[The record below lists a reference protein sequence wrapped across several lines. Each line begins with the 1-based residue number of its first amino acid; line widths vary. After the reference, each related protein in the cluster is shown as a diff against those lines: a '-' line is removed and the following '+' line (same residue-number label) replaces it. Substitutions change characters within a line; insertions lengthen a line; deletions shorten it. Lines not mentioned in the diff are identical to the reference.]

1 MRKQG
6 RFILFIIFLVGCL
19 SGCLGTVWTGAS
31 TVYDRHSIYIK
42 LHDYHL
48 LVQINNVLAVNRT
61 FNNPRCVIDIAVF
74 NGDIL
79 LAGHLPSVELMDE
92 LRRRLSK
99 VKGYRRLFN
108 EMTIKQVASNSVSDS
123 WITTKIRSQIFAD
136 SSIDPNAFK
145 IVTSDR
151 IVYLMG
157 DVKPDQAEKVI
168 KIARFTDG
176 VERVVKIF
184 RYFTYQAHVPKN
196 MA

>member
-1 MRKQG
+1 MKKKVRLILC
-6 RFILFIIFLVGCL
+6 ILFLTACL
-19 SGCLGTVWTGAS
+19 SGCLGTVWSGAS
-31 TVYDRHSIYIK
+31 AVYDRHNMYQK
-42 LHDYHL
+42 LNDYNL
-48 LVQINNVLAVNRT
+48 LVQVNDALAVNRT
-61 FNNPRCVIDIAVF
+61 FNNPSCVIDIAVF

-79 LAGHLPSVELMDE
+79 LAGHLPSAEMLDE
-92 LRRRLSK
+92 LQHRMSK

-108 EMTIKQVASNSVSDS
+108 EMKIKKVSTNSIQDS

-157 DVKPDQAEKVI
+157 DVKPDEAEKVI
-168 KIARFTDG
+168 KIARNIEG
-176 VERVVKIF
+176 VEQVVKIL
-184 RYFTYQAHVPKN
+184 RYFTYQAKKN